1 MSGVTLF
8 TSLPPGTTRIV
19 NGHDFGPAYQRAC
32 IDSWIAAGFD
42 VVSLNPESEI
52 AQLRKYDFPISYLVS
67 PNPRPQMVEFLTEA
81 CRCPTEL
88 IGIIN
93 ADCLLLSYPAFVQR
107 IVSGARDG
115 LVMVERVNIDPGS
128 LLPTGR
134 TCLGFDAFFFNKAD
148 AARVTIDPELSVGQ
162 PWWDYWFPM
171 EFAFSD
177 VKLLRLQS
185 PLIFHL
191 DHEQAWSQARW
202 LYYGRKF
209 ITHFSV
215 VDGTTNPSFS
225 AGLREFL
232 GSGSAEREDL
242 GGFGDWCFNWLRDNS
257 EYVKVSQ
264 DPTAADLFGRILAA
278 ITNFD
283 GMHAET
289 LALAQARREL
299 SELAVLKAQLRL
311 HRPKS
316 FLIRLL
322 RVLLKPSQY

>member
-1 MSGVTLF
+1 MAMVTLF

-19 NGHDFGPAYQRAC
+19 NGQDFGPAYQRAC

-52 AQLRKYDFPISYLVS
+52 AQLRNYDFPISYLVS
-67 PNPRPQMVEFLTEA
+67 PNPRPQIVEFLTEA

-93 ADCLLLSYPAFVQR
+93 ADCLLLSYPAFVQG

-115 LVMVERVNIDPGS
+115 LVMVERVNIDPSS
-128 LLPTGR
+128 LLPTGQ

-171 EFAFSD
+171 EFAFSE
-177 VKLLRLQS
+177 VKLLRPQS
-185 PLIFHL
+185 PIIFHL
-191 DHEQAWSQARW
+191 DHEQGWSQARW
-202 LYYGRKF
+202 LLYGRKF
-209 ITHFSV
+209 ITRFSV
-215 VDGTTNPSFS
+215 VDGTWNPSFS

-232 GSGSAEREDL
+232 SSGCSERDDL
-242 GGFGDWCFNWLRDNS
+242 GGFGDWCFNWLRDHA
-257 EYVKVSQ
+257 EFLKVSA
-264 DPTAADLFGRILAA
+264 DPTAAELFGRILAA
-278 ITNFD
+278 ITNFA

-299 SELAVLKAQLRL
+299 SELVVLKAQLR
-311 HRPKS
+311 RPKS
-316 FLIRLL
+316 LLIQLL
-322 RVLLKPSQY
+322 RVLLKPNQY

>member
-1 MSGVTLF
+1 
-8 TSLPPGTTRIV
+8 
-19 NGHDFGPAYQRAC
+19 
-32 IDSWIAAGFD
+32 
-42 VVSLNPESEI
+42 
-52 AQLRKYDFPISYLVS
+52 
-67 PNPRPQMVEFLTEA
+67 
-81 CRCPTEL
+81 
-88 IGIIN
+88 
-93 ADCLLLSYPAFVQR
+93 
-107 IVSGARDG
+107 
-115 LVMVERVNIDPGS
+115 MVERINIDPGS

-134 TCLGFDAFFFNKAD
+134 SCLGFDAFFFNKAD

-171 EFAFSD
+171 EFAISD
-177 VKLLRLQS
+177 VKLLRPQS

-191 DHEQAWSQARW
+191 DHEQGWSQTRW

-215 VDGTTNPSFS
+215 VDGTRNPSFS

-242 GGFGDWCFNWLRDNS
+242 GGFGDWCFDWLRDNS
-257 EYVKVSQ
+257 EYLKVSQ
-264 DPTAADLFGRILAA
+264 DPTAAELFGRILAA

-311 HRPKS
+311 KS
-316 FLIRLL
+316 LLIRLL
-322 RVLLKPSQY
+322 RVLLKPRQS